1 MNKRMRGRTRAADH
15 RKTHLGAMLLF
26 MFTLAALI
34 AAALIRPAMRTDKPD
49 GDELTNIE
57 IVLDHVDA
65 DEGVSRRVLLE
76 LMKADTDKSTG
87 IGLSTEGPTVLIYHT
102 HTTEAYFPTKRYT
115 YAASYESATRWYLKM
130 ALGARVN
137 LAEDDAALIQSA
149 QPEISSL
156 TLFPDAQCC
165 RIIDGV
171 LYIRLG

>member
-15 RKTHLGAMLLF
+15 HKTHLGAMLLF

-76 LMKADTDKSTG
+76 LMKADTAENG
-87 IGLSTEGPTVLIYHT
+87 ISPILVRRIMS
-102 HTTEAYFPTKRYT
+102 
-115 YAASYESATRWYLKM
+115 ES
-130 ALGARVN
+130 
-137 LAEDDAALIQSA
+137 LA
-149 QPEISSL
+149 
-156 TLFPDAQCC
+156 
-165 RIIDGV
+165 
-171 LYIRLG
+171 

>member
-15 RKTHLGAMLLF
+15 RKTHLGAMLLL

-76 LMKADTDKSTG
+76 LMKQRAAEQGRADDTPEAIAKRLETYEKETAPLLD
-87 IGLSTEGPTVLIYHT
+87 IYEARGL
-102 HTTEAYFPTKRYT
+102 
-115 YAASYESATRWYLKM
+115 
-130 ALGARVN
+130 LGVVN
-137 LAEDDAALIQSA
+137 GVGDID
-149 QPEISSL
+149 EISG
-156 TLFPDAQCC
+156 
-165 RIIDGV
+165 RIISH
-171 LYIRLG
+171 LE

>member
-1 MNKRMRGRTRAADH
+1 MNKRMRGRTSAADH

-76 LMKADTDKSTG
+76 LMKAD
-87 IGLSTEGPTVLIYHT
+87 I
-102 HTTEAYFPTKRYT
+102 
-115 YAASYESATRWYLKM
+115 
-130 ALGARVN
+130 
-137 LAEDDAALIQSA
+137 IQFCLQGRRHFVA
-149 QPEISSL
+149 P
-156 TLFPDAQCC
+156 
-165 RIIDGV
+165 IIQEHGQQ
-171 LYIRLG
+171 R

>member
-15 RKTHLGAMLLF
+15 HKTHLGAMLLF

-115 YAASYESATRWYLKM
+115 YAASSPWRTKDNGMNVVAVGEKLCTLLNERYGIYAIHDITDHEPPKLSSAY
-130 ALGARVN
+130 
-137 LAEDDAALIQSA
+137 
-149 QPEISSL
+149 SSIVSSE
-156 TLFPDAQCC
+156 
-165 RIIDGV
+165 RE
-171 LYIRLG
+171 

>member
-26 MFTLAALI
+26 MLTLAALI

-76 LMKADTDKSTG
+76 LMKADTDKKHG
-87 IGLSTEGPTVLIYHT
+87 NRPIRRRADR
-102 HTTEAYFPTKRYT
+102 AYLP
-115 YAASYESATRWYLKM
+115 YAYYGSILPH
-130 ALGARVN
+130 
-137 LAEDDAALIQSA
+137 Q
-149 QPEISSL
+149 
-156 TLFPDAQCC
+156 
-165 RIIDGV
+165 V
-171 LYIRLG
+171 LYLRRLLPLAHEGQRHERCSRGRKAMHSA

>member
-15 RKTHLGAMLLF
+15 HKTHLGAMLLF

-76 LMKADTDKSTG
+76 LMKADQPK
-87 IGLSTEGPTVLIYHT
+87 GLPCLFTIRILRKHTSQQSAIPT
-102 HTTEAYFPTKRYT
+102 PPPPP
-115 YAASYESATRWYLKM
+115 
-130 ALGARVN
+130 GARRTT
-137 LAEDDAALIQSA
+137 A
-149 QPEISSL
+149 
-156 TLFPDAQCC
+156 
-165 RIIDGV
+165 
-171 LYIRLG
+171 

>member
-1 MNKRMRGRTRAADH
+1 MNKRMRGRTSAADH

-76 LMKADTDKSTG
+76 LMKADTDKSRG
-87 IGLSTEGPTVLIYHT
+87 IGLSTEGPTVL
-102 HTTEAYFPTKRYT
+102 TTAKRT
-115 YAASYESATRWYLKM
+115 
-130 ALGARVN
+130 
-137 LAEDDAALIQSA
+137 
-149 QPEISSL
+149 
-156 TLFPDAQCC
+156 
-165 RIIDGV
+165 
-171 LYIRLG
+171 